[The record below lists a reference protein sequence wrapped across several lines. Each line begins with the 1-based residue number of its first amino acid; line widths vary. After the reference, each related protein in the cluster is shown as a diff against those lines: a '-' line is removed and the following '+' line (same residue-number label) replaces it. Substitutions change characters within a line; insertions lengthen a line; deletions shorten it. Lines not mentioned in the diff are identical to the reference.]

1 MRCFDRKLT
10 GVTKDLITKIYQIII
25 IVKTRGWEK
34 KSEKFDTTW
43 DRISKNIRTSVKT
56 RIRLSRKHRPLET
69 KYIVIHVSER
79 GTRVEH
85 GPTDSHKSHCYSR
98 AFGVFLEILKD
109 NNWTCSG
116 PGRPSKQ
123 SIGLFCSGTSNWFH
137 RNLPF
142 HKSGDWWW
150 KYCFQALGLLARRCV
165 RFGWNF
171 ILEIWSLA
179 YAPSCSRDTIAD
191 SINDTLNDLHV
202 KISKQKNVTENPHG
216 IRTKEYIR
224 ILCPERKGSKSEI
237 TIWNWLC
244 RLWEMPC
251 KRLKWLMFFHVF
263 VKIFV

>member
-1 MRCFDRKLT
+1 MFWQEVNRRD
-10 GVTKDLITKIYQIII
+10 KDLITKIYQILI
-25 IVKTRGWEK
+25 IVKTKCWEK
-34 KSEKFDTTW
+34 ISENSTPQW
-43 DRISKNIRTSVKT
+43 DRISKNIQTSVKT
-56 RIRLSRKHRPLET
+56 RIQLSRKHRPLET

-79 GTRVEH
+79 GTREEH

-109 NNWTCSG
+109 NNWTCSE

-179 YAPSCSRDTIAD
+179 YALTMFQGY
-191 SINDTLNDLHV
+191 N
-202 KISKQKNVTENPHG
+202 
-216 IRTKEYIR
+216 
-224 ILCPERKGSKSEI
+224 
-237 TIWNWLC
+237 C
-244 RLWEMPC
+244 RLD
-251 KRLKWLMFFHVF
+251 KRHFEWFACQDFQAKECNGKSSWNPD
-263 VKIFV
+263 

>member
-1 MRCFDRKLT
+1 MFWQEANRRD
-10 GVTKDLITKIYQIII
+10 KDLITKIYQIII
-25 IVKTRGWEK
+25 IVKTKCWEK
-34 KSEKFDTTW
+34 ISENSTPQW
-43 DRISKNIRTSVKT
+43 DRISKNIQTSVKT
-56 RIRLSRKHRPLET
+56 RIQLSRKHRPLET

-79 GTRVEH
+79 GTREEH

-109 NNWTCSG
+109 NNWTCSE

-123 SIGLFCSGTSNWFH
+123 FIGLFCSGTSNWFH

-179 YAPSCSRDTIAD
+179 YALTMFQGY
-191 SINDTLNDLHV
+191 N
-202 KISKQKNVTENPHG
+202 
-216 IRTKEYIR
+216 
-224 ILCPERKGSKSEI
+224 
-237 TIWNWLC
+237 C
-244 RLWEMPC
+244 RLD
-251 KRLKWLMFFHVF
+251 KRHFEWFACQDFQAKECNGKSSWNPD
-263 VKIFV
+263 